1 MQNYKYKMQEVATKT
16 RGTYLTCNLCVLC
29 PWWHP
34 VLSAVG
40 GCRSANT
47 WQTALPPAGLHLS
60 ANSMHFKSLIPDTE
74 CTRVSAPVTFAWINM
89 LCDVVKQGCARVNWQ
104 ISQQSLAWEGKNGT
118 YRGQA
123 TIRQFVVKREAIQS
137 HWKGEKL
144 YNENTDHVGT
154 WWKRISIKL
163 YHE

>member
-1 MQNYKYKMQEVATKT
+1 MQEVATKT

-29 PWWHP
+29 PWRHP

-40 GCRSANT
+40 RVQVSQHLTNS
-47 WQTALPPAGLHLS
+47 TAPCWASPVC
-60 ANSMHFKSLIPDTE
+60 NSMHFKSLIPDTE

-104 ISQQSLAWEGKNGT
+104 ISQQTLAWERKNGT
-118 YRGQA
+118 YWGQA
-123 TIRQFVVKREAIQS
+123 TIRQFVVKREEIQS

-154 WWKRISIKL
+154 RRKRISVKMFP
-163 YHE
+163 E